1 MKVVPRAPEAQEFV
15 LLNIGISLWPAAVP
29 EWGVLFLYNNKAQNR
44 SSKNRKETSYIVEVF
59 LKQWVVKLIQQL
71 DMAMKKPQS
80 HESED
85 LPIITEDKATILF
98 MIDVYNKHLF
108 EVEKHSIRRVREKL
122 DNLSKALI
130 DPDQKKMEKTLFDIR
145 QFFSSYRIDEYSYV
159 QNTFDDFKRIVWD
172 FADQLSEEMEFEND
186 KDQKLATHLDSLK
199 EAVEANSI
207 ESLRLK
213 SREFINSYME
223 YQSQKKEHR
232 ERRMTTVKKNLNTI
246 KKQLTVANNNLSIDH
261 LTSAHNRKSC
271 DEYIKKLA
279 QVNHISQIPTSLIML
294 DIDFFKKINDSYG
307 HDIGDYVL
315 KECVRILG
323 EIFNRDGE
331 MVARIG
337 GEEFVVVLP
346 SHSIELSVLRAEEA
360 QKRIRRESFIQGN
373 LDIRFTV
380 SMGIAQLQE
389 GESSSDWLKRA
400 DTALYQSKNSGRNKY
415 TVASNLTKSKSV
427 A

>member
-1 MKVVPRAPEAQEFV
+1 M
-15 LLNIGISLWPAAVP
+15 
-29 EWGVLFLYNNKAQNR
+29 
-44 SSKNRKETSYIVEVF
+44 
-59 LKQWVVKLIQQL
+59 KQWVVKLIQQL
-71 DMAMKKPQS
+71 DYSLSKPEAP
-80 HESED
+80 HAAEI
-85 LPIITEDKATILF
+85 PVITEEKATLLY

-108 EVEKHSIRRVREKL
+108 EIEKHSIRKVRDKL
-122 DNLSKALI
+122 DNLSKSLL
-130 DPDQKKMEKTLFDIR
+130 DPDPKKLEKTLFDIR
-145 QFFSSYRIDEYSYV
+145 QFFSSYRIDEYSYI

-172 FADQLSEEMEFEND
+172 FADQLSEDMEFETS
-186 KDQKLATHLDSLK
+186 KDQTMAVHLDGLK

-213 SREFINSYME
+213 SREFINSYVE
-223 YQSQKKEHR
+223 YQSQKKENR
-232 ERRMTTVKKNLNTI
+232 ERRMSSVKKNLNTI

-271 DEYIKKLA
+271 DEYIKKLT
-279 QVNHISQIPTSLIML
+279 QMNQLNPCPTSLIML

-315 KECVRILG
+315 KECVRILTEVFG
-323 EIFNRDGE
+323 RDGE

-346 SHSIELSVLRAEEA
+346 THSIELAVLRAEEA
-360 QKRIRRESFIQGN
+360 QSRIRAESFIQGN

-380 SMGIAQLQE
+380 SMGISQLQA
-389 GESSSDWLKRA
+389 GESASDWLKRA
-400 DTALYQSKNSGRNKY
+400 DTALYQSKNSGRNKF
-415 TVASNLTKSKSV
+415 TVAGLPAKNKKV

>member
-1 MKVVPRAPEAQEFV
+1 M
-15 LLNIGISLWPAAVP
+15 
-29 EWGVLFLYNNKAQNR
+29 
-44 SSKNRKETSYIVEVF
+44 
-59 LKQWVVKLIQQL
+59 KQWIVKLIQQL
-71 DMAMKKPQS
+71 DMAMKKPGS
-80 HESED
+80 TASEE
-85 LPIITEDKATILF
+85 LPVISEDKATILF

-108 EVEKHSIRRVREKL
+108 EVEKHSIRKVREKL

-130 DPDQKKMEKTLFDIR
+130 DPDQKRMEKTLFDIR

-186 KDQKLATHLDSLK
+186 KDQKLAAHLDDLK

-207 ESLRLK
+207 ETLRLK

-232 ERRMTTVKKNLNTI
+232 ERRLTTVKKNLTTI
-246 KKQLTVANNNLSIDH
+246 KKQLSVANNNLSIDH

-271 DEYIKKLA
+271 DEYIKKIA
-279 QVNHISQIPTSLIML
+279 QMNHISPSPTSLIML

-315 KECVRILG
+315 KECVRILAELFG
-323 EIFNRDGE
+323 RDGE

-346 SHSIELSVLRAEEA
+346 NHSIEQAVTRAEEA
-360 QKRIRRESFIQGN
+360 QKRIRQESFIQGN

-380 SMGIAQLQE
+380 SMGIAQLQKS
-389 GESSSDWLKRA
+389 ESASDWLKRA

-415 TVASNLTKSKSV
+415 SVASNLIKSKSV

>member
-1 MKVVPRAPEAQEFV
+1 
-15 LLNIGISLWPAAVP
+15 L
-29 EWGVLFLYNNKAQNR
+29 
-44 SSKNRKETSYIVEVF
+44 
-59 LKQWVVKLIQQL
+59 
-71 DMAMKKPQS
+71 
-80 HESED
+80 SED
-85 LPIITEDKATILF
+85 
-98 MIDVYNKHLF
+98 V
-108 EVEKHSIRRVREKL
+108 
-122 DNLSKALI
+122 
-130 DPDQKKMEKTLFDIR
+130 
-145 QFFSSYRIDEYSYV
+145 
-159 QNTFDDFKRIVWD
+159 
-172 FADQLSEEMEFEND
+172 EFENN
-186 KDQKLATHLDSLK
+186 KDQKLAVHLDGLK

-207 ESLRLK
+207 EALRLK
-213 SREFINSYME
+213 SREFINSYIE

-232 ERRMTTVKKNLNTI
+232 ERRMSTVKKNLSVI
-246 KKQLTVANNNLSIDH
+246 KKQLSVANNNLSIDH

-279 QVNHISQIPTSLIML
+279 HMNQISSSSTSLIML

-315 KECVRILG
+315 KECVRILC
-323 EIFNRDGE
+323 EIFGREGE

-346 SHSIELSVLRAEEA
+346 NHSIESAVLRAEQA
-360 QKRIRRESFIQGN
+360 LVRIREESFIHGN

-389 GESSSDWLKRA
+389 KENSSDWLKRA

-415 TVASNLTKSKSV
+415 TVATQLRNTKHV